1 MADMWRKLYASH
13 TLHYAGLPSYFI
25 VFSVWDENNIC
36 QSWDD
41 TACRPGDLVRTVGS
55 GNRSYVVRVAEQFPY
70 GSFRKSV
77 AKYVRE
83 DEGGGKEPYARH
95 GGRLIGL
102 SGWACS
108 PPSGAGPR
116 PAAAS
121 PAARTGFQ

>member
-1 MADMWRKLYASH
+1 MADMWRKPLCQPYAPLCRSPEL
-13 TLHYAGLPSYFI
+13 LH

-41 TACRPGDLVRTVGS
+41 TACRPGDL
-55 GNRSYVVRVAEQFPY
+55 VRVAEQFPY

-121 PAARTGFQ
+121 QAARTGFHRKEEHTSQ